1 MESSDHTFP
10 RAERLRSRKQI
21 ARLFEK
27 GESGV
32 VYPIRYVFLTGE
44 DDAGDATDE
53 GGLSVLVSVS
63 KRANVRNLL
72 KRRIREAYRLNR
84 NPLREISGGG
94 RFNLGLLY
102 VSKEIADYTSIENA
116 VQKIIRNL
124 SERI

>member
-63 KRANVRNLL
+63 KRNHKRANVRNLL
-72 KRRIREAYRLNR
+72 KRRIREAYRLR
-84 NPLREISGGG
+84 TVQPGPVVCFQRDS
-94 RFNLGLLY
+94 RLY
-102 VSKEIADYTSIENA
+102 VDRKCRAEDHPEPFR
-116 VQKIIRNL
+116 KDLRGL
-124 SERI
+124 F

>member
-63 KRANVRNLL
+63 KRNHKRANVRNLL
-72 KRRIREAYRLNR
+72 KRRIREAYRGIPCGR
-84 NPLREISGGG
+84 SRE
-94 RFNLGLLY
+94 
-102 VSKEIADYTSIENA
+102 ADGSTWA
-116 VQKIIRNL
+116 CCMFPKR
-124 SERI
+124 

>member
-1 MESSDHTFP
+1 MLATRRTKAGCRCWFP
-10 RAERLRSRKQI
+10 FRSAI
-21 ARLFEK
+21 TN
-27 GESGV
+27 G
-32 VYPIRYVFLTGE
+32 
-44 DDAGDATDE
+44 
-53 GGLSVLVSVS
+53 
-63 KRANVRNLL
+63 RNLL